1 VKESFL
7 AIDRLASPFCSRE
20 ISVPRRVKA
29 PMVRLGGQGQAFRKL
44 APASG
49 ERHVKRKQIESA
61 RIDELLLELLR
72 EDSRTSNTKIAT
84 RLGLS
89 ESAVRRRIDNLKA
102 SGRIRRFT
110 VDVDDRD
117 QSSAITWVS
126 VDPAVP
132 TRQVSEKIRGIR
144 GVESV
149 YETAGQFDIA
159 VVVKGANIGEVNAT
173 IEGIRRAGGVTGT
186 NTTMVLRTIR

>member
-1 VKESFL
+1 L
-7 AIDRLASPFCSRE
+7 ARKKRTDSDRT
-20 ISVPRRVKA
+20 
-29 PMVRLGGQGQAFRKL
+29 
-44 APASG
+44 
-49 ERHVKRKQIESA
+49 
-61 RIDELLLELLR
+61 DELLLGLLR
-72 EDSRTSNTKIAT
+72 EDSRASNTRIAT
-84 RLGLS
+84 KLGLS

-110 VDVDDRD
+110 VEVDDRD

-126 VDPAVP
+126 VDPATP
-132 TRQVSEKIRGIR
+132 TRQVSEKIRGVR

-173 IEGIRRAGGVTGT
+173 VEGIRRAGGVKGT